1 LKIRLS
7 RGLVVLL
14 KKNFIFA
21 YLLILINKLMLKK
34 LFMVLGFFGSISFAN
49 AQRPA
54 ASTYNAN
61 TRFEQLGSVLPTPNT
76 FRTAS
81 GAPGKDYFQNKA
93 DYAIKAELDDVNQ
106 RIVGSEVITY
116 TNFSGDDLRY
126 LWLQLDQNL
135 FQENSINAL
144 SKTGGVNPQ
153 MSANQLKGMNS
164 PSSVNSTINADK
176 KYGYDIKFVKDVK
189 GNPLPYTI
197 NGTMMRVD
205 LPIAQKPGVAVS
217 IKIDWEYNITEYY
230 GRSGYEY
237 FEKDGNYNY
246 FIAHWFPRMCVYD
259 DVSGWQNKQ
268 FLGQGEFTLP
278 FGDYKVEITV
288 PDDHIVGATG
298 ECQNYSKV
306 LSKTQQQRMKD
317 AASSKTPVIIATQT
331 EAESRIK
338 IKSSKKQT
346 WSFAAQN
353 VRDFAFASSRRFIWD
368 AMQTDVYNNGRKIWS
383 MSFYPKEGNPLWEKY
398 STRVV
403 EHTLKSYG
411 NRTIEYPYP
420 VAISCH
426 STARGGM
433 EYPMISF
440 NGGRPEED
448 GTYSEATKYGM
459 IGVIIHE
466 VGHNFFP
473 MIVNTDERQWSWMD
487 EGLNTFCQYLAEKEW
502 DKDYPARRGEPQDI
516 VSYMKTDP
524 SQQVPIM
531 SSSDN
536 IMAFGPNAYAKPATG
551 LNILRETVM
560 GRELFDKAFKEYAQR
575 WAFKSPMPADFFRT
589 LEDASSVDLD
599 WFWKG
604 WFYTVEPV
612 DQDLVEVEWF
622 SLDTQNP
629 EIAKAEA
636 RTESEAKKQTMS
648 TIRNKTDIA
657 QSVVEADPSMKDFY
671 NSYDPFTVSESD
683 KKKYEAY
690 VASLSPEEKT
700 LIETGMNYY
709 TLKIKNKGGLVMPV
723 IFQAEYEDGSKEDFR
738 YPAEIWRLNDKEISK
753 TVATK
758 KKVKKFNLDPYF
770 QIADIDTSNNVFPR
784 EPEAPTKFQLMKQR
798 SYTAPKNPMQIA
810 NESKDAGVGSS
821 GKN

>member
-1 LKIRLS
+1 MKIRFLFAFF
-7 RGLVVLL
+7 
-14 KKNFIFA
+14 FISLGVFA
-21 YLLILINKLMLKK
+21 QGPPPSN
-34 LFMVLGFFGSISFAN
+34 
-49 AQRPA
+49 
-54 ASTYNAN
+54 YNAN
-61 TRFEQLGSVLPTPNT
+61 TRFEQMGNQLPTPNT

-93 DYAIKAELDDVNQ
+93 DYDIKAELDDVNQ
-106 RIVGSEVITY
+106 KIIGSEIITY
-116 TNFSGDDLRY
+116 TNFSTDDLKY

-135 FQENSINAL
+135 FEKNSTNAL
-144 SKTGGVNPQ
+144 SKTGGISNQ
-153 MSANQLKGMNS
+153 MSTNQLSGLNS
-164 PSSVNSTINADK
+164 PSSVNTTISADK
-176 KYGYDIKFVKDVK
+176 VYGYKIKSVKDMK
-189 GNPLPYTI
+189 GLNIPYTI

-205 LPIAQKPGVAVS
+205 LPISLKPSISVS
-217 IKIDWEYNITEYY
+217 IKIEWEYNITAYY

-259 DVSGWQNKQ
+259 DVSGWQHKQ

-288 PDDHIVGATG
+288 PDDHLVGATG
-298 ECQNYSKV
+298 ECQNYAKV
-306 LSKTQQQRMKD
+306 LSKSQLDRMKT
-317 AASSKTPVIIATQT
+317 AATSKTPIIIANQA
-331 EAESRIK
+331 EAEERIK
-338 IKSSKKQT
+338 TKSTNKKSWIYT
-346 WSFAAQN
+346 AKN
-353 VRDFAFASSRRFIWD
+353 VRDFAFTSSRRFIWD

-383 MSFYPKEGNPLWEKY
+383 MSFYSKEGNPLWEKY

-403 EHTLKSYG
+403 EHTLRSYG

-426 STARGGM
+426 ATAGGGM

-440 NGGRPEED
+440 NGGRPETD

-487 EGLNTFCQYLAEKEW
+487 EGLNTFCQYLAEQEW
-502 DKDYPARRGEPQDI
+502 DKNYPSRRGEPQNI
-516 VSYMKTDP
+516 VPYMKTAP

-531 SSSDN
+531 TSSDN

-560 GRELFDKAFKEYAQR
+560 GRQLFDAAFKEYARR

-589 LEDASSVDLD
+589 LEDASGVDLD

-604 WFYTVEPV
+604 WFYSVEAT
-612 DQDLVEVEWF
+612 DQDMVEVQWF
-622 SLDTQNP
+622 ALDTQNP
-629 EIAKAEA
+629 EITKAE
-636 RTESEAKKQTMS
+636 SKKEAEDKKKTLSTM
-648 TIRNKTDIA
+648 RNQKDIT

-671 NSYDPFTVSESD
+671 NTYDPYKVTDSD
-683 KKKYEAY
+683 QKKFDAY
-690 VASLSPEEKT
+690 KSTLSAEDQKLLAS
-700 LIETGMNYY
+700 GMNYY
-709 TLKIKNKGGLVMPV
+709 AIKIKNKGGLVMPV
-723 IFQAEYEDGSKEDFR
+723 IIQAEFEDGTTEDFR
-738 YPAEIWRLNDKEISK
+738 YPAEIWRLNDVEITK
-753 TVATK
+753 TIPTA
-758 KKVKKFNLDPYF
+758 KKVKKFKLDPYF
-770 QIADIDTSNNVFPR
+770 ETADIDTSNNMFPR
-784 EPEAPTKFQLMKQR
+784 EPEAPTKFQLIKQR
-798 SYTAPKNPMQIA
+798 SFSRGANPMQEA
-810 NESKDAGVGSS
+810 LKEKEAGVGSS